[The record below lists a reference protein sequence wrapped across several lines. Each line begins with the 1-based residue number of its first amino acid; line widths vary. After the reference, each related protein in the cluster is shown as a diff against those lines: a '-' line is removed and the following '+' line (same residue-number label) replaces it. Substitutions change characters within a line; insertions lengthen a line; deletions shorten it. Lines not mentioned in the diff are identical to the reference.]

1 MRLDE
6 LRDLIRKELDKSSV
20 YRTDDFVDRAIN
32 NGYRLIGVLSLFDER
47 RGSSTITGGRNYAC
61 LPTNCIVPLYMAN
74 TDTGTRVHPVSIDEM
89 EFYSSTWEGR
99 TATDSQYYTVLN
111 PFSSAFNEIVV
122 CPYQTTTEM
131 DYTYIGA
138 YESTELS
145 SDSDEPR
152 LPEEYQDL
160 VITYAKFESFIGEPG
175 MVGQAEIEVKRF
187 LKRMNEFIASI
198 KSRFPSGRDYEPYSA
213 EFNYS
218 VITEQQMKPQQVETK
233 DAG

>member
-6 LRDLIRKELDKSSV
+6 LRELTRKELDKSSV
-20 YRTDDFVDRAIN
+20 YRTDEFIDRSIN

-47 RGSSTITGGRNYAC
+47 RGSVQITGGRNYAC
-61 LPTNCIVPLYMAN
+61 LPSSCIVPLYMAN
-74 TDTGTRVHPVSIDEM
+74 TDTGARIHPVSIDEM

-99 TATDSQYYTVLN
+99 TATDSQYYTVLS
-111 PFSSAFNEIVV
+111 PSSSAFNEILV

-131 DYTYIGA
+131 DYTFIGA

-145 SDSDEPR
+145 NDSDVPR

-160 VITYAKFESFIGEPG
+160 LTIYAKFESFIGEPG
-175 MVGQAEIEVKRF
+175 MVGQAEIEVKKF
-187 LKRMNEFIASI
+187 IQRMNEFIASI
-198 KSRFPSGRDYEPYSA
+198 KARFPSGRDHEPYSA

-218 VITEQQMKPQQVETK
+218 VITEQQMKPQEPEVK
-233 DAG
+233 K